1 MNGVGITLKRSNIM
15 GMGIVGTLVLI
26 ILASGCISSPTTD
39 TKTFSDGAMSFNYP
53 DNFVDIT
60 EQGNSNSSSSSWQ
73 DMVKL
78 GNNNLLNMQVI
89 LVAKNTGETLPAEIR
104 DNGVLKVKKQPRG
117 EVLSTTTET
126 NTYGI
131 LVEKSTYK
139 QEDSVFGRVVY
150 NDMFFKINGVV
161 YAISVYGPDS
171 NKQQIMETA
180 NIVFQSIK

>member
-1 MNGVGITLKRSNIM
+1 MKNSTILLIGIIGVFIL
-15 GMGIVGTLVLI
+15 IVLV
-26 ILASGCISSPTTD
+26 SGCTSSS
-39 TKTFSDGAMSFNYP
+39 TKTFSDGDMSFNYP

-89 LVAKNTGETLPAEIR
+89 LVGKNTGETSSAEIR
-104 DNGVLKVKKQPRG
+104 DNGVLKVKKQPTG

-139 QEDSVFGRVVY
+139 QEDSVFGRVIY

>member
-1 MNGVGITLKRSNIM
+1 MKRSNIM
-15 GMGIVGTLVLI
+15 GIGIVGTLVLI

-78 GNNNLLNMQVI
+78 GNNNLLCMQVI
-89 LVAKNTGETLPAEIR
+89 LVGNNEGETSPAEVR

-117 EVLSTTTET
+117 EILSTTTET

-139 QEDSVFGRVVY
+139 QDSVFGMVVY